1 MRMKKLIGSLIAT
14 AMTIGMVSG
23 TSVNAKILEPEIIYT
38 DTWTSNYYIDGDFD
52 TPYPY
57 LDCNLRVYNN
67 GTVEVDFWN
76 THEFDSFQEFTHNI
90 TVGSYPLIN
99 NGVDFNKYL
108 YALDTKNWEVGSK
121 VNNYVFN
128 TFPKGYKTQ
137 LQYGVFRDYNSSGNG
152 DNSLCLKGLDN
163 PTYMEYS
170 ISSYK
175 NGYSTFPIIS
185 TNTPLGKFEVN
196 KVTTFTFTPTT
207 EPVGT
212 YDFHMFGK
220 DFSVSRENLA
230 AELAIESSPAKD
242 TIAQL
247 QTRISSL
254 EQENR
259 TLYEQLEIYLPHE
272 DNSIEGDIDGNG
284 VLDARDASMLLTL
297 YARQSVGENITLD
310 QLIEEQKGQ

>member
-1 MRMKKLIGSLIAT
+1 M
-14 AMTIGMVSG
+14 AMGMASGVSA
-23 TSVNAKILEPEIIYT
+23 NAKILEPEIIYT

-57 LDCNLRVYNN
+57 LDCNLRIYNN

-76 THEFDSFQEFTHNI
+76 THEFDSFQEFAHKVTA
-90 TVGSYPLIN
+90 GSYPLVDNGIN
-99 NGVDFNKYL
+99 FNNYIYTYDSYTCKVI
-108 YALDTKNWEVGSK
+108 DK

-128 TFPKGYKTQ
+128 TFPKGYKVNYT
-137 LQYGVFRDYNSSGNG
+137 YGAFKDYNSYY
-152 DNSLCLKGLDN
+152 DSLCFKNLDN
-163 PTYMEYS
+163 PRFMEYTK
-170 ISSYK
+170 SSY
-175 NGYSTFPIIS
+175 GGTSSFSVIGTE
-185 TNTPLGKFEVN
+185 TPLGKFGVN
-196 KVTTFTFTPTT
+196 SVAMLKFTPTT

-212 YDFHMFGK
+212 YNFHIFGK
-220 DFSVSRENLA
+220 DFSVSRDNLA

-242 TIAQL
+242 TITQL
-247 QTRISSL
+247 QTRISNL

-284 VLDARDASMLLTL
+284 VLDARDASMLLTF
-297 YARQSVGENITLD
+297 YARQSVGDPITLG